1 MIDLKY
7 KTMDLE
13 EILKMAERFESMTKE
28 KPILIT
34 DYETIHKITQLDF
47 KTSSGIPQRL
57 LNFYGYS
64 VIVFPYDSKFQN
76 GIIYFYNYQQAKNA
90 IIEYLNDKAQSI
102 LKEME
107 DWVNDEAR
115 V

>member
-1 MIDLKY
+1 MDLKY
-7 KTMDLE
+7 KTIDLE
-13 EILKMAERFESMTKE
+13 EILKMAERFETMTKE

-47 KTSSGIPQRL
+47 KTSSWIPQRL

-76 GIIYFYNYQQAKNA
+76 GIIYFYNYQQAKNVVL
-90 IIEYLNDKAQSI
+90 EYLNDKAQSI
-102 LKEME
+102 LKEMKN
-107 DWVNDEAR
+107 WVNDEVR

>member
-1 MIDLKY
+1 MDLKY
-7 KTMDLE
+7 KAIDLE

-28 KPILIT
+28 RPILIT
-34 DYETIHKITQLDF
+34 DYDTIHKITKLDF

-57 LNFYGYS
+57 LNFYEYS

-76 GIIYFYNYQQAKNA
+76 GIVYFYNYQQAKNA
-90 IIEYLNDKAQSI
+90 ALEYLNDKAQSI
-102 LKEME
+102 LKEMK

>member
-1 MIDLKY
+1 MELKY

-13 EILKMAERFESMTKE
+13 EILKMAERFEAMTKE

-90 IIEYLNDKAQSI
+90 ALEYLNNKAQSI

>member
-1 MIDLKY
+1 MNNKIQVIDKG
-7 KTMDLE
+7 KILE
-13 EILKMAERFESMTKE
+13 MAQRFEAMTNE
-28 KPILIT
+28 RPILIT
-34 DYETIHKITQLDF
+34 DRETLYAIVGIKIPHTN
-47 KTSSGIPQRL
+47 GIPQRI

>member
-1 MIDLKY
+1 MDLKY
-7 KTMDLE
+7 KTIDLE
-13 EILKMAERFESMTKE
+13 EILKMAERFETMTKE

-64 VIVFPYDSKFQN
+64 VVVFPHDSKFQN

-90 IIEYLNDKAQSI
+90 ALEYLNNKAQSI
-102 LKEME
+102 LIEMK

-115 V
+115 I

>member
-1 MIDLKY
+1 MDLKY
-7 KTMDLE
+7 KTIDLE
-13 EILKMAERFESMTKE
+13 EILKMAERFEARTKE
-28 KPILIT
+28 RPILIT

-90 IIEYLNDKAQSI
+90 VLEYLNNKAQSV
-102 LKEME
+102 LKEMKG
-107 DWVNDEAR
+107 WVNDEVR